1 LISHLSG
8 AVPNSYLLTAAASTP
23 TQFDPGLPA
32 ALLAQLTAG
41 VPPQV
46 GYLSLDVG
54 TTSAENVKTITVGAV
69 NVSGRVVFGGK
80 PVGENPN
87 LAKINI
93 GLVRD
98 PDLIAVPDALLPLPP
113 PQGTPTGSRQGNGQV
128 ATNGTFNLNM
138 AVAIFA

>member
-1 LISHLSG
+1 MISHLSG

-69 NVSGRVVFGGK
+69 NVSGRVVFG
-80 PVGENPN
+80 ENPN